1 MPITK
6 FPDKE
11 NHVTKQ
17 PLISVLTAVYN
28 NALVVEESI
37 ASVRAQSYPNIEYV
51 VVDGDSTDGTKDILK
66 KHESSID
73 ICISEPD
80 DGLYDALNK
89 AIRLANGE
97 YIIFLHSDDIFHN
110 EDALQN
116 LVTKVLEKDTE
127 ICLSSVV
134 ITDKEM
140 TRVIRYYP
148 PYKPTKWLFRIGCM
162 PPHPGCLFK
171 SSLHDEFGYYSTKYK
186 IAGDFDFLVRMFFA
200 RPIRWSRT
208 TTITT
213 CMRRGGK
220 SNDGLASKIDIMNE
234 VHDVL
239 KTHNIYSTRLLQ
251 LLRYCLRV
259 FEFLPRKNIRL

>member
-1 MPITK
+1 MPIMK
-6 FPDKE
+6 YPEKE
-11 NHVTKQ
+11 NRVTKQ

-28 NALVVEESI
+28 NASSI
-37 ASVRAQSYPNIEYV
+37 EDAITSVQSQSYQNIEYV
-51 VVDGDSTDGTKDILK
+51 VIDGGSTDGTKDILK
-66 KHESSID
+66 RHGSSID

-80 DGLYDALNK
+80 GGLYDALNK

-97 YIIFLHSDDIFHN
+97 YVIFLHSDDIFHN
-110 EDALQN
+110 EDSLQT
-116 LVTKVLEKDTE
+116 LITKILEADAE

-148 PYKPTKWLFRIGCM
+148 PYKPTQWLFRIGCM

-171 SSLHDEFGYYSTKYK
+171 RSLHDEFGFYSTDYK

-200 RPIRWSRT
+200 RPIRWTLAKTVT
-208 TTITT
+208 TR
-213 CMRRGGK
+213 MRRGGR

-234 VHDVL
+234 VHNIL
-239 KTHNIYSTRLLQ
+239 KTHNIYSTRFVQ

-259 FEFLPRKNIRL
+259 FEFLPRKNIGL